1 MDKLLEALYDHFHTP
16 RKDERLKQIVEDNHQ
31 ELIATLSKEDR
42 KKVLAIID
50 AQNESA
56 EIQSIDS
63 FVQGFRLATQL
74 GMELTSYGVYGSD
87 SVTT

>member
-1 MDKLLEALYDHFHTP
+1 MDKLLEVLYDHFHTP
-16 RKDERLKQIVEDNHQ
+16 RKDERLNQVVEDNHQ
-31 ELIATLSKEDR
+31 ELIESLSKEDR

-63 FVQGFRLATQL
+63 FIQGFRLATQL
-74 GMELTSYGVYGSD
+74 WMELISYGNEEL
-87 SVTT
+87 

>member
-1 MDKLLEALYDHFHTP
+1 MDKLLEALCDHFYTP
-16 RKDERLKQIVEDNHQ
+16 RKDERLKQVVENNHQ

-42 KKVLAIID
+42 KKILAIID

-63 FVQGFRLATQL
+63 FIQGFRLATQL
-74 GMELTSYGVYGSD
+74 WMELISYGNEEL
-87 SVTT
+87 

>member
-1 MDKLLEALYDHFHTP
+1 MDNKLLEVLYDHFHTP
-16 RKDERLKQIVEDNHQ
+16 RKDERLNQVVENNHQ
-31 ELIATLSKEDR
+31 ELIASLSKEDR

-63 FVQGFRLATQL
+63 FIQGFRLATQL
-74 GMELTSYGVYGSD
+74 WMELISYGNEEL
-87 SVTT
+87 

>member
-74 GMELTSYGVYGSD
+74 GMELTSYGAYESD
-87 SVTT
+87 SITT

>member
-1 MDKLLEALYDHFHTP
+1 MNKLLEALYDHFYTP
-16 RKDERLKQIVEDNHQ
+16 RKDERLKQVVENNHQ
-31 ELIATLSKEDR
+31 ELIATLSKEDW

-74 GMELTSYGVYGSD
+74 WMELISYENEEL
-87 SVTT
+87 

>member
-16 RKDERLKQIVEDNHQ
+16 RKDERLNQVVEDNHQ
-31 ELIATLSKEDR
+31 ELIESLSKEDR

-63 FVQGFRLATQL
+63 FIQGFRLATQL
-74 GMELTSYGVYGSD
+74 CMELLSYGEYELE
-87 SVTT
+87 SVIT

>member
-1 MDKLLEALYDHFHTP
+1 MDNKLLEVLYDHFHTP
-16 RKDERLKQIVEDNHQ
+16 RKDERLNQVVEDNHQ
-31 ELIATLSKEDR
+31 ELIESLSKEDR

-63 FVQGFRLATQL
+63 FIQGFRLATQL
-74 GMELTSYGVYGSD
+74 WMELISYENEEL
-87 SVTT
+87 